1 MTGGRVSAMV
11 PSKSEINVVRW
22 HWLIF
27 ATAKTDHQNDVSTKL
42 LRVLDKIKTQYI
54 LQTFKLPVESGQ
66 SNDQP
71 EPDTLEPQTGEGHS
85 EAP

>member
-1 MTGGRVSAMV
+1 MEECPLWFPVSRRSTLSAGTG
-11 PSKSEINVVRW
+11 
-22 HWLIF
+22 LIF